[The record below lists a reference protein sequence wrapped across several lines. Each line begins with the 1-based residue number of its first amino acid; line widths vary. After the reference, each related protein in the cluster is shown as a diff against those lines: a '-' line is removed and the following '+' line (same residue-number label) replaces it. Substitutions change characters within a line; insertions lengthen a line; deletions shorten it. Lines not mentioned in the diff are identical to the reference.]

1 MSETKTPAGVS
12 VIQQSPST
20 ETNTQSIQIETAQQ
34 TEYVFNREYR
44 FWCIIIA
51 LCTMQILCPL
61 ENTVVVT
68 SLPAIVKHLDLGS
81 SYVWVTN
88 IFFLTGAVTQP
99 LTGLFGRRHIALLFV
114 ALYTLG
120 SGICGGANTPA
131 MLIAGRAIQGAGSGG
146 MTAIMGIVISDLVP
160 LRWRSAYQAILAVTY
175 AFGMAI
181 GPVVGGAIVQRTEWR
196 WVFYINLPIC
206 AVSFAL
212 LWWFLRVKWDR
223 ELDLWDRLRRIDV
236 LGNCLLVA
244 STVSVLIALTWAGS
258 LYAWSSFRV
267 VVPLVLGLVGL
278 VGFFWVESSGWIA
291 EPVMP
296 RRLFANRTSIII
308 YINTFIISIL
318 NYWIFFFLPLYFQA
332 VRLSSPTRSGV
343 QILPI
348 TLIAIPGAAIGALA
362 LSKWGKYKHLHI
374 IGFALLAAGIGSFST
389 LTKSSSTAQWI
400 CLQILPSVGA
410 GMVLDTLLPAVQAGV
425 AEVDSAAVTAS
436 WSFVRSFGNIWGVA
450 IPSAVLNIYSTRYA
464 DEIITDPTARLA
476 LQNGNVYSSATREFI
491 ESFSEPTRSQII
503 GVFTKAL
510 SKVFLVGMVFPILAF
525 LLSFWEREV
534 KLRKVLETEFGLEGR
549 VEGKRDGK

>member
-1 MSETKTPAGVS
+1 
-12 VIQQSPST
+12 
-20 ETNTQSIQIETAQQ
+20 
-34 TEYVFNREYR
+34 
-44 FWCIIIA
+44 
-51 LCTMQILCPL
+51 MQILCSL

-68 SLPAIVKHLDLGS
+68 SLPTIVKHLDLGS
-81 SYVWVTN
+81 SYICVTN

-99 LTGLFGRRHIALLFV
+99 LTGQLAGLFGRRHIALLFV

-120 SGICGGANTPA
+120 SGICGGANNPA

-181 GPVVGGAIVQRTEWR
+181 GPVIGGAVVQRTVWR

-206 AVSFAL
+206 GVSFVL

-223 ELDLWDRLRRIDV
+223 ELDVWDRLRRIDV
-236 LGNCLLVA
+236 IGNCLLVA
-244 STVSVLIALTWAGS
+244 STVSILIALTWAGS

-267 VVPLVLGLVGL
+267 IVPLILGLVGL
-278 VGFFWVESSGWIA
+278 VGFFWVESSGWIE

-296 RRLFANRTSIII
+296 RRLFASRTSIII
-308 YINTFIISIL
+308 YIKTFIISIL

-374 IGFALLAAGIGSFST
+374 TGFALLAAGIGSLST

-410 GMVLDTLLPAVQAGV
+410 GMVLDTLLPTVQASV

-450 IPSAVLNIYSTRYA
+450 IPGAVLNIYSTRYA
-464 DEIITDPTARLA
+464 DEMIMDPTARLA
-476 LQNGNVYSSATREFI
+476 LQNGNVYSSATREFT
-491 ESFSEPTRSQII
+491 ESFSEPTRSQTI

-510 SKVFLVGMVFPILAF
+510 SRVFLIGMVFPVLAF

-534 KLRKVLETEFGLEGR
+534 KLRKVLETEFGLEER
-549 VEGKRDGK
+549 MEGKRDGR

>member
-1 MSETKTPAGVS
+1 MSETKIPPEPS
-12 VIQQSPST
+12 VILESLST
-20 ETNTQSIQIETAQQ
+20 ETNTQPTQIETEPPS
-34 TEYVFNREYR
+34 EYIFNHDYR
-44 FWCIIIA
+44 FWCIMIA
-51 LCTMQILCPL
+51 LCTMQILRSL

-68 SLPAIVKHLDLGS
+68 SLPTIVKHLDLGS
-81 SYVWVTN
+81 SYIWVTN

-99 LTGLFGRRHIALLFV
+99 LTGQLADLFGRRHIALLFV

-120 SGICGGANTPA
+120 SGICGGANTSA

-160 LRWRSAYQAILAVTY
+160 LRWRSAYQATLAGTY

-181 GPVVGGAIVQRTEWR
+181 GPVVGGVIVQRTG
-196 WVFYINLPIC
+196 FYINPPIC
-206 AVSFAL
+206 GVSFVL

-223 ELDLWDRLRRIDV
+223 ELDVWVRLRRIDV
-236 LGNCLLVA
+236 IGNGLLVV
-244 STVSVLIALTWAGS
+244 STVSILIALTWAGS
-258 LYAWSSFRV
+258 LYAWSSFRFI
-267 VVPLVLGLVGL
+267 VPLILGLVGL
-278 VGFFWVESSGWIA
+278 VGFFWVESSGWIV

-296 RRLFANRTSIII
+296 RRLFANRTAIII

-362 LSKWGKYKHLHI
+362 LSRWGKYKHFHI
-374 IGFALLAAGIGSFST
+374 TGFALLAAGIDSLST

-436 WSFVRSFGNIWGVA
+436 WSFVRSFGNIWGVP
-450 IPSAVLNIYSTRYA
+450 IPGAVLNIYSTRYA
-464 DEIITDPTARLA
+464 YEVITDPTAKLA
-476 LQNGNVYSSATREFI
+476 LQNGNSYSSATREFI
-491 ESFSEPTRSQII
+491 ESSTEPTRSQII
-503 GVFTKAL
+503 GVFAKAL
-510 SKVFLVGMVFPILAF
+510 SRVFLIGMVFPILAF
-525 LLSFWEREV
+525 ILSFCEREV
-534 KLRKVLETEFGLEGR
+534 KLRKVLETEFGLEER
-549 VEGKRDGK
+549 TEGKRDGR

>member
-1 MSETKTPAGVS
+1 MPGTKTAAE
-12 VIQQSPST
+12 PSKH
-20 ETNTQSIQIETAQQ
+20 TNAQPTQVKAEQQ
-34 TEYVFNREYR
+34 TEYVFNRDYR

-51 LCTMQILCPL
+51 LCTMQILCSL

-68 SLPAIVKHLDLGS
+68 SLPTIVKQLDLRS
-81 SYVWVTN
+81 SYIWVTN

-99 LTGLFGRRHIALLFV
+99 LTGQLAGLFGRKHIALFFV

-120 SGICGGANTPA
+120 SGICGGANAPA
-131 MLIAGRAIQGAGSGG
+131 MLITGRAVQGAGSGG
-146 MTAIMGIVISDLVP
+146 MTAIMGIVVSDLVP
-160 LRWRSAYQAILAVTY
+160 LQWRSAYQAILAVTY

-181 GPVVGGAIVQRTEWR
+181 GLVVGAAIVQRTEWR

-206 AVSFAL
+206 AVSFTL
-212 LWWFLRVKWDR
+212 LWLFLRVKWVR
-223 ELDLWDRLRRIDV
+223 ELDVWDRLRRIDV
-236 LGNCLLVA
+236 IGNGLLVA
-244 STVSVLIALTWAGS
+244 STVSVLFALTWAGS

-267 VVPLVLGLVGL
+267 IVPLVVGLVGLVGL
-278 VGFFWVESSGWIA
+278 VGFFWVESSGWIV

-308 YINTFIISIL
+308 YINTFIISML

-332 VRLSSPTRSGV
+332 VLLSTPTRSGV

-362 LSKWGKYKHLHI
+362 LSQWGKYKHLHI
-374 IGFALLAAGIGSFST
+374 IGFALLAAGIGSFSI
-389 LTKSSSTAQWI
+389 LNKSSSTAQWI

-450 IPSAVLNIYSTRYA
+450 IPGAVLYIYSTRYA
-464 DEIITDPTARLA
+464 DDLITDSAA
-476 LQNGNVYSSATREFI
+476 KSAMQNGNVYPSATREFI
-491 ESFSEPTRSQII
+491 ESFSEPTRS
-503 GVFTKAL
+503 
-510 SKVFLVGMVFPILAF
+510 
-525 LLSFWEREV
+525 
-534 KLRKVLETEFGLEGR
+534 
-549 VEGKRDGK
+549 

>member
-1 MSETKTPAGVS
+1 MSESKTPAEVS

-20 ETNTQSIQIETAQQ
+20 ETNTQSIQIEIEQQ
-34 TEYVFNREYR
+34 TEYVFNRDYR

-51 LCTMQILCPL
+51 LCTMQILCSL

-68 SLPAIVKHLDLGS
+68 SLPTIVKHLDLGS
-81 SYVWVTN
+81 SYIWVTN

-99 LTGLFGRRHIALLFV
+99 LTGQLAGLFGRRHIALLFV

-131 MLIAGRAIQGAGSGG
+131 MLIADRAIQDAGSGG

-181 GPVVGGAIVQRTEWR
+181 GPVVVGGGQLCRGR
-196 WVFYINLPIC
+196 
-206 AVSFAL
+206 SG
-212 LWWFLRVKWDR
+212 DG

-278 VGFFWVESSGWIA
+278 VGFFLVESSGWVV

-296 RRLFANRTSIII
+296 RRLFSNRTSIII

-332 VRLSSPTRSGV
+332 VRLSSPTCSGV

-389 LTKSSSTAQWI
+389 LTKSSSTAQWM

-410 GMVLDTLLPAVQAGV
+410 GMILDTLLPAVQAGV
-425 AEVDSAAVTAS
+425 AEVDSAAVTES
-436 WSFVRSFGNIWGVA
+436 WSFVRSFGNIWGVT
-450 IPSAVLNIYSTRYA
+450 IPSAVLNIYSTRYT
-464 DEIITDPTARLA
+464 DGIITDPTARLA

-491 ESFSEPTRSQII
+491 ESFSEPTKSQII
-503 GVFTKAL
+503 RVFKKAR

-534 KLRKVLETEFGLEGR
+534 KLRKVLETEFGLEER
-549 VEGKRDGK
+549 VEGRQDGK